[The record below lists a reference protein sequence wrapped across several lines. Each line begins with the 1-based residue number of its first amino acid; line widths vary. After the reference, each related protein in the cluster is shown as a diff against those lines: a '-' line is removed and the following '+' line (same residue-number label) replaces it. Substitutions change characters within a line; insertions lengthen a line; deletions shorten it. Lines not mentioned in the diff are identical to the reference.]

1 MIVVSAG
8 LGRAVENFRPARPG
22 EPPVFAGRPAGP
34 GGDRPGSN
42 HTAFKYSAFYKGHS
56 NFDVFDALMPCFRMR
71 GKVLAKYISL
81 R

>member
-8 LGRAVENFRPARPG
+8 LGRAVENFRPARLG

-42 HTAFKYSAFYKGHS
+42 HTDSALSLLVQADRSFSFLFKPIIRFSFT
-56 NFDVFDALMPCFRMR
+56 R
-71 GKVLAKYISL
+71 
-81 R
+81 